1 MKKTLL
7 IIFAVLIILEI
18 LYVVLKQ
25 PKLDRDWTEDAKI
38 LPDVTINDKTIN
50 VKNLRDWRYKQ
61 GETIS
66 RNYYEEEFEIDKI
79 QNTYFLLNPFGK
91 WEGVG
96 HAFFLFEFEGNKT
109 VAVSVEARREKD
121 EDFSAL
127 MGLFNNFELWYTWGS
142 AADLFTR
149 RAIYHDEDLYLYKLI
164 IKQETSAK
172 LFLELA
178 KQTENLETE
187 PRFYNTLTAN
197 CTNILADVSNE
208 INPGS
213 IPWNWARI
221 FTGFSDDKLYE
232 LGLISNEKSF
242 KETFEDSR
250 IDLDIKE
257 LRDGRETYS
266 REFFWLKLKD
276 LIKK

>member
-1 MKKTLL
+1 MRKKLL
-7 IIFAVLIILEI
+7 IIFLALIILEI

-25 PKLDRDWTEDAKI
+25 PSLNRDWTEDAQV
-38 LPDVTINDKTIN
+38 LPDVTITENIIN

-66 RNYYEEEFEIDKI
+66 RNYYGENFELNKI
-79 QNTYFLLNPFGK
+79 QKTYFLLNPFGK

-96 HAFFLFEFEGNKT
+96 HAFFVFEFEDNKS
-109 VAVSVEARREKD
+109 VAVSVEARRENGEK
-121 EDFSAL
+121 FGAAR
-127 MGLFNNFELWYTWGS
+127 GLFNNFELWYTWGS
-142 AADLFTR
+142 SADLFTR
-149 RAIYHDEDLYLYKLI
+149 RAIYHNEDLYMYELLI
-164 IKQETSAK
+164 KPETSGK

-178 KQTENLETE
+178 KQTEELETK
-187 PRFYNTLTAN
+187 PRFYNTVTAN

-232 LGLISNEKSF
+232 LGLISNDKSF
-242 KETFEDSR
+242 EQTFEESR

-257 LRDGRETYS
+257 LLKDRDEYS
-266 REFFWLKLKD
+266 REFFWLKLKEN
-276 LIKK
+276 LN